1 MDFEKKLHRLDKI
14 VENME
19 SGDLSLEEALKDFEE
34 GVRISKECYQ
44 QLDEAEQ
51 KVKVLLNI
59 SEDGTQETKNFE

>member
-1 MDFEKKLHRLDKI
+1 MDFEKKLNRLDKI

-19 SGDLSLEEALKDFEE
+19 SGNLSLEEALKDFEE